1 MKTMKT
7 KLTPCKSC
15 GQAIAKNA
23 TKCPHCGKHFTSWA
37 GIIFAVLVALV
48 AAWFLAG
55 RTLMQANEAS
65 ESADELR
72 SRMGVE

>member
-1 MKTMKT
+1 MKT

-15 GQAIAKNA
+15 GQSIAKNA

-48 AAWFLAG
+48 AAWLLVG
-55 RTLMQANEAS
+55 RTLMQSGHGDDAADKVEEMRRGMNE
-65 ESADELR
+65 
-72 SRMGVE
+72 